1 MGSGRT
7 SDSRYSTAP
16 ESLTGAKIVQVSVK
30 LFGALRQFLP
40 AGSEFN
46 ACRLSVD
53 DGARLIDILQQLP
66 IPADKPYLVLLNDS
80 KLDKHLYAETKI
92 SASDEIV
99 LLPPIK
105 GG

>member
-1 MGSGRT
+1 M
-7 SDSRYSTAP
+7 
-16 ESLTGAKIVQVSVK
+16 QVSVK

-40 AGSEFN
+40 AGSDFN
-46 ACRLSVD
+46 TCRLSVNE
-53 DGARLIDILQQLP
+53 GARLTDVLKQLP
-66 IPADKPYLVLLNDS
+66 IPDDKRYLVLLNDS
-80 KLDKHLYAETKI
+80 KLDKHQYAETEI

>member
-1 MGSGRT
+1 M
-7 SDSRYSTAP
+7 
-16 ESLTGAKIVQVSVK
+16 QVSVK

-46 ACRLSVD
+46 ACRLNID
-53 DGARLIDILQQLP
+53 DGARLTDVLQQLP
-66 IPADKPYLVLLNDS
+66 IPDDKPYLVLLNDC
-80 KLDKHLYAETKI
+80 KLDKNLYAETEI

>member
-1 MGSGRT
+1 M
-7 SDSRYSTAP
+7 
-16 ESLTGAKIVQVSVK
+16 QVSVK

-40 AGSEFN
+40 AGSDFN
-46 ACRLSVD
+46 ACTLTVD
-53 DGARLIDILQQLP
+53 EGARLPDVLEQLP
-66 IPADKPYLVLLNDS
+66 IPDDKRYLVLLNDF
-80 KLDKHLYAETKI
+80 KLDKDQYAETEI

>member
-1 MGSGRT
+1 M
-7 SDSRYSTAP
+7 
-16 ESLTGAKIVQVSVK
+16 QVSVK

-40 AGSEFN
+40 AGSDFN
-46 ACRLSVD
+46 ACRLTVE
-53 DGARLIDILQQLP
+53 DGAHLTDVLQQLP
-66 IPADKPYLVLLNDS
+66 IPDDKRYLVLLNDS
-80 KLDKHLYAETKI
+80 KLDKDQYAGTEI

>member
-1 MGSGRT
+1 M
-7 SDSRYSTAP
+7 
-16 ESLTGAKIVQVSVK
+16 QVSVK

-40 AGSEFN
+40 AGSDFN
-46 ACRLSVD
+46 SCRLTVD
-53 DGARLIDILQQLP
+53 EGARITDVLQQLP
-66 IPADKPYLVLLNDS
+66 IPHDKRYIVLLNDS
-80 KLDKHLYAETKI
+80 KLDQQRYGETEI